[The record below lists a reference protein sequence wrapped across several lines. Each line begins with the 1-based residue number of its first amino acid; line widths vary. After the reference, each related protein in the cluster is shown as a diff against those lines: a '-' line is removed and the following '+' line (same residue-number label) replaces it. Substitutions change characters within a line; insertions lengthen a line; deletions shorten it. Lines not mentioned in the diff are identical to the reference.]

1 MVSANPG
8 ATRRPN
14 FIQRLMQPS
23 TVRGTNKRSVGTGP
37 APMSYHKPRSTAGT
51 RFHGMFKR
59 VKGAATGN
67 KAEKA
72 SGTRMMHGN
81 AITSGR
87 TRHRAMGV

>member
-1 MVSANPG
+1 MVTADPI

-14 FIQRLMQPS
+14 FIQRVLQPR
-23 TVRGTNKRSVGTGP
+23 TMRGASKRSVGTGP
-37 APMSYHKPRSTAGT
+37 APVSYHKPRSTAGT

-59 VKGAATGN
+59 MKGAATGN

-81 AITSGR
+81 AITQGR
-87 TRHRAMGV
+87 TRHRMAGV